1 MAAIQRTPY
10 GRRLAKERLAWT
22 THGRASPGEDAAE
35 VGGLGVH
42 GQAADEQ
49 GGGRV
54 FLPGPA
60 VIPLSILP
68 PVAPGPPAVGAGSA
82 LCVPAPV
89 TVRAREL
96 DRAAIA
102 PPPVIYT
109 GPPPLPSAA
118 PAPPHG
124 AAPHGGGGGVVVGG
138 SRVTEIG
145 RAASGPTGGGGI
157 VRPAAPAPAL
167 VVGSGRAEVPVAP
180 WRGPPVA
187 AA

>member
-109 GPPPLPSAA
+109 GPPPSPPLP
-118 PAPPHG
+118 PP
-124 AAPHGGGGGVVVGG
+124 
-138 SRVTEIG
+138 R
-145 RAASGPTGGGGI
+145 PTA
-157 VRPAAPAPAL
+157 R
-167 VVGSGRAEVPVAP
+167 R
-180 WRGPPVA
+180 RTA
-187 AA
+187 AAGG